1 MKHLL
6 PAFLLLFTTA
16 AKAQQVDSIYIN
28 LYTDSLKK
36 GTYNYIN
43 VDGLLSNGRY
53 LPLDSTHIIFTATAG
68 KFYGNTLFVDKDF
81 TGEKITIKTVLRKN
95 PLVFKEFTMHIKIKP
110 DNENLKTVEE
120 LYNMPPPKP
129 KRKKG

>member
-1 MKHLL
+1 MKHFL
-6 PAFLLLFTTA
+6 PFILLLTA
-16 AKAQQVDSIYIN
+16 SAVKAQHIDSIYIN

-53 LPLDSTHIIFTATAG
+53 LPLDSTHIAFSASAG
-68 KFYGNTLFVDKDF
+68 KFFGNSLLIDKNF
-81 TGEKITIKTVLRKN
+81 AGEKVTIKAVLRKN
-95 PLVFKEFTMHIKIKP
+95 PAVYKEFVLHIKIKP

-120 LYNMPPPKP
+120 LYGIPPPKP
-129 KRKKG
+129 KRNKG

>member
-1 MKHLL
+1 MKRFL
-6 PAFLLLFTTA
+6 PAFLLLFTVA
-16 AKAQQVDSIYIN
+16 AKAQQIDSIYVN

-43 VDGLLSNGRY
+43 IDGLLSNGRY
-53 LPLDSTHIIFTATAG
+53 LPLDSTHIEFTATAG
-68 KFYGNTLFVDKDF
+68 KFFGNTLFVDKNF

-95 PLVFKEFTMHIKIKP
+95 PAIYKEFTMYIKIKP

-129 KRKKG
+129 KRQKG